1 MLDSASKA
9 TKPPREHVIE
19 LHDAAPILDRS
30 QDPEPEWTPGRAEYA
45 AMATVSVIS
54 LMVALDAT
62 ILVPVLPDLALDLG
76 GSATDAFWAGT
87 SYLLPCAVFQPFI
100 GALSDIFGRKEMLLV
115 SLFFFTLGTLLCAP
129 LAHNFRVLL
138 AGRSLQGVGGG
149 GIITMGQIIFA
160 DIVPLRL
167 RPKYFVF
174 VLGAWAIGSVLGP
187 LLGGLF
193 VEHATWRWCFYINFP
208 FCALGF
214 VMVPLF
220 VRLSTE
226 KSSLGSKLLR
236 VDFLGGFLFIGG
248 MTSFLIG
255 ISWAGVQFEWTS
267 IAVIAPISAGSV
279 AVSCCLLWERY
290 GAAEPFLRRSL
301 FYCWSAVAAYLGAFC
316 QGFLLFC
323 GLYYIPFY
331 FLSVRFVTPTQSGL
345 NLFPVTCLL
354 LPGSIIVSLLTSRL
368 GRFRWA
374 IWSGWAITSAGCGLL
389 VLFDENTSTTMWAIY
404 LAVFGIG
411 NGMVLTSVNVGTQAI
426 SSVEDCGRAAC
437 MYAFMRTLGMS
448 VGVAVGGTTFQNVMT
463 NRLRDL
469 GMSEAIAKNAEVFA
483 THLAAM
489 DPADPV
495 RVGALSAYV
504 TGFRGVFWVMTGT
517 ACFGFLS
524 SLIIRKHTMDRTH
537 ESKFTLEGSKRK
549 SDVPS
554 VVSSV
559 VWEQV

>member
-1 MLDSASKA
+1 MLDPTFESIKS
-9 TKPPREHVIE
+9 PREYFVPKP
-19 LHDAAPILDRS
+19 DTQAILGEI
-30 QDPEPEWTPGRAEYA
+30 QETEPEWTPGRAEYA
-45 AMATVSVIS
+45 AMATISVIS

-62 ILVPVLPDLALDLG
+62 VLVPVLPDLALDLG

-129 LAHNFRVLL
+129 LARDFTALL

-167 RPKYFVF
+167 RPKYFIF

-248 MTSFLIG
+248 MTSFLVG
-255 ISWAGVQFEWTS
+255 LSWAGIQYEWTS
-267 IAVIAPISAGSV
+267 IAVIAPISAGAA
-279 AVSCCLLWERY
+279 AVSFCLLWERY

-301 FYCWSAVAAYLGAFC
+301 FYSWSAVAAYLGAFC

-354 LPGSIIVSLLTSRL
+354 LPGSIIVSVLTSRL

-374 IWSGWAITSAGCGLL
+374 IWSGWAITSTGCGLL
-389 VLFDENTSTTMWAIY
+389 VLLDENTTTMMWAIC

-426 SSVEDCGRAAC
+426 SRVEDCGRAAC

-463 NRLRDL
+463 NRLQEL
-469 GMSEAIAKNAEVFA
+469 GMSEAIAKNAEIYA

-489 DPADPV
+489 DSADPE
-495 RVGALSAYV
+495 RIGALSAYV
-504 TGFRGVFWVMTGT
+504 TGFRGVFWVMTAT
-517 ACFGFLS
+517 AAFGFLS

-537 ESKFTLEGSKRK
+537 ESKFTLQGAKNRK
-549 SDVPS
+549 SEVPS
-554 VVSSV
+554 VVSNV
-559 VWEQV
+559 IKV

>member
-1 MLDSASKA
+1 IMDPTFESIKTLKEHFVQIPDKVSIPND
-9 TKPPREHVIE
+9 TRERE
-19 LHDAAPILDRS
+19 L
-30 QDPEPEWTPGRAEYA
+30 EWTPGRAEYA
-45 AMATVSVIS
+45 AMATISVIS

-129 LAHNFRVLL
+129 IARDFTVLL

-220 VRLSTE
+220 VRLSAE

-236 VDFLGGFLFIGG
+236 VDFPGGFFFIGG

-255 ISWAGVQFEWTS
+255 ISWAGIQYDWTS
-267 IAVIAPISAGSV
+267 LAVIVPISAGAA
-279 AVSCCLLWERY
+279 AVSCCLFWERY
-290 GAAEPFLRRSL
+290 GAVEPFLRNSL
-301 FYCWSAVAAYLGAFC
+301 FYSWSAVAAYLGAFC

-354 LPGSIIVSLLTSRL
+354 LPGSIIVSVLASRL

-374 IWSGWAITSAGCGLL
+374 IWSGWAITAAGCGLL
-389 VLFDENTSTTMWAIY
+389 VLLDENTSTTMWAIY

-426 SSVEDCGRAAC
+426 SRVEDCGRAAC

-463 NRLRDL
+463 NRLQDL
-469 GMSEAIAKNAEVFA
+469 GMPEVIAKNAEIFVA
-483 THLAAM
+483 RMAAM
-489 DPADPV
+489 DPADPE

-504 TGFRGVFWVMTGT
+504 TGFRGVFWVMTAT

-537 ESKFTLEGSKRK
+537 EPQFTLQGAKNRK
-549 SDVPS
+549 SEVPS
-554 VVSSV
+554 VVSTV
-559 VWEQV
+559 IEV

>member
-1 MLDSASKA
+1 MLDPTFESIKS
-9 TKPPREHVIE
+9 PREYFVAE
-19 LHDAAPILDRS
+19 PDTVAILSETRET
-30 QDPEPEWTPGRAEYA
+30 EPEWTPGRAEYA

-62 ILVPVLPDLALDLG
+62 ILVPVLPALALDLG
-76 GSATDAFWAGT
+76 GSTTDAFWAGT

-129 LAHNFRVLL
+129 LARDFTVLL
-138 AGRSLQGVGGG
+138 VGRSLQGVGGG

-167 RPKYFVF
+167 RPKYFIF

-193 VEHATWRWCFYINFP
+193 VQHATWRWCFYINFP

-214 VMVPLF
+214 IMVPLF

-248 MTSFLIG
+248 MTSFLVG
-255 ISWAGVQFEWTS
+255 ISWAGVQYEWTS
-267 IAVIAPISAGSV
+267 IAVIAPISAGAA
-279 AVSCCLLWERY
+279 AVSFCMLWERY
-290 GAAEPFLRRSL
+290 GAAEPFLRRSI
-301 FYCWSAVAAYLGAFC
+301 FYSWSAVAAYLGAFC

-323 GLYYIPFY
+323 ALYYIPFY

-354 LPGSIIVSLLTSRL
+354 LPGSIIVSVLTSRL

-374 IWSGWAITSAGCGLL
+374 IWSGWAITSTGCGLL
-389 VLFDENTSTTMWAIY
+389 VLLDENTTTTMWAIY

-426 SSVEDCGRAAC
+426 SRVEDCGRAAC

-463 NRLRDL
+463 NRLEEL
-469 GMSEAIAKNAEVFA
+469 GLSEAIAKNAEIYA

-489 DPADPV
+489 DPADPE

-504 TGFRGVFWVMTGT
+504 TGFRGVFWVMTAT
-517 ACFGFLS
+517 AVFGFLS

-537 ESKFTLEGSKRK
+537 ESKFTLQGAKNRK
-549 SDVPS
+549 SEVPS
-554 VVSSV
+554 VVSTV
-559 VWEQV
+559 IDV

>member
-1 MLDSASKA
+1 MLDPTFES
-9 TKPPREHVIE
+9 TKTPGEHFVQIPDTVSILNDTRE
-19 LHDAAPILDRS
+19 
-30 QDPEPEWTPGRAEYA
+30 QEPEWTPGRAEYA
-45 AMATVSVIS
+45 AMATISVIS

-87 SYLLPCAVFQPFI
+87 SYLLPCAVCQPFI
-100 GALSDIFGRKEMLLV
+100 GALSDIFGRKEMLLF
-115 SLFFFTLGTLLCAP
+115 SLVFFTLGTLLCAP
-129 LAHNFRVLL
+129 IASDFTVLL

-236 VDFLGGFLFIGG
+236 IDFPGGFFFIGG

-255 ISWAGVQFEWTS
+255 ISWAGIQYDWTS
-267 IAVIAPISAGSV
+267 LAVIVPISAGAA
-279 AVSCCLLWERY
+279 AVSCCLIWERY
-290 GAAEPFLRRSL
+290 GAVEPFLRNSL
-301 FYCWSAVAAYLGAFC
+301 FYSWSAVAAYLGAFC

-354 LPGSIIVSLLTSRL
+354 LPGSIIVSVLTSRL

-389 VLFDENTSTTMWAIY
+389 VLLDENTSTTMWAIY
-404 LAVFGIG
+404 LAIFGTG

-426 SSVEDCGRAAC
+426 SRVEDCGRAAC

-463 NRLRDL
+463 NRLQDL
-469 GMSEAIAKNAEVFA
+469 GMPEAIAKNAEIFVA
-483 THLAAM
+483 RMAAM
-489 DPADPV
+489 DPQDPE

-504 TGFRGVFWVMTGT
+504 TGFRGVFWVMTAT

-537 ESKFTLEGSKRK
+537 EPQFTLQGAKNRK
-549 SDVPS
+549 SEVPS
-554 VVSSV
+554 VVSTV
-559 VWEQV
+559 IEV